1 MGHKHFN
8 KILTDV
14 DGVLLNWED
23 AFTSWMAK
31 RDYTPKVQNQYSQN
45 IRYDISKEE
54 SNALVTMF
62 NDSAWMGWLRPLRD
76 AVITLPK
83 FKEAGYEFEC
93 ITSLSDDYYSAKLR
107 QHNLHDHF
115 QNNIGKCICLE
126 QGGDKDEILK
136 EYEPGHWWI
145 EDKPENCE
153 AGLKAGHNVIIMS
166 HPYNEHYDNPLVFR
180 VNSWSEIFEL
190 ITKGEHDDTTT
201 IH

>member
-1 MGHKHFN
+1 MGHKQFN

-31 RDYTPKVQNQYSQN
+31 RDYTPKVENQYSQN

-126 QGGDKDEILK
+126 Q
-136 EYEPGHWWI
+136 
-145 EDKPENCE
+145 
-153 AGLKAGHNVIIMS
+153 
-166 HPYNEHYDNPLVFR
+166 R
-180 VNSWSEIFEL
+180 
-190 ITKGEHDDTTT
+190 
-201 IH
+201 

>member
-1 MGHKHFN
+1 M
-8 KILTDV
+8 
-14 DGVLLNWED
+14 NWED

-31 RDYTPKVQNQYSQN
+31 RDYTPKVENQYRQN

-54 SNALVTMF
+54 SDALVTMF

-76 AVITLPK
+76 AVVTLPK

-136 EYEPGHWWI
+136 E
-145 EDKPENCE
+145 
-153 AGLKAGHNVIIMS
+153 
-166 HPYNEHYDNPLVFR
+166 
-180 VNSWSEIFEL
+180 L
-190 ITKGEHDDTTT
+190 I
-201 IH
+201 